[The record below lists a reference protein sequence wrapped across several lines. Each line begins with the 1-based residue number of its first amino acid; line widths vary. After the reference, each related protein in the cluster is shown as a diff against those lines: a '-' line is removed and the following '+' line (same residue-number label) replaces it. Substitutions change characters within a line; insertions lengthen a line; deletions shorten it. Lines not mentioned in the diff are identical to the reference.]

1 MQIKNKLK
9 KAKNKTMTEQVYEKL
24 EDLIVFCEI
33 EPGTVLTEAEISE
46 IVGAGRTPVR
56 EALRMLANE
65 SLVTI
70 SRIGILIPEMSG
82 STQLQLLEVRRAILK
97 LCVEKAIN
105 RLTGLDKKAI
115 RELLGT
121 VDEQD
126 DVEFLHWLKFR
137 HKVLAKCSKNQFI
150 YEELKNVQGLSHRFW
165 YFYAKKEDHNECK
178 RLHKNILE
186 AVLMQDQKKAIDMV
200 DNLLDYL
207 EKFTRAQYSSARL

>member
-1 MQIKNKLK
+1 MRNKLK
-9 KAKNKTMTEQVYEKL
+9 RAKNKTMTEQVYEKL

-46 IVGAGRTPVR
+46 MVGAGRTPVR

-65 SLVTI
+65 SLVNV

-105 RLTGLDKKAI
+105 RLTELDKKALQ
-115 RELLGT
+115 ELLDV
-121 VDEQD
+121 VDTQD
-126 DVEFLHWLKFR
+126 DVEFLHWLKLR

-150 YEELKNVQGLSHRFW
+150 YEELRNVQGLSHRFW
-165 YFYAKKEDHNECK
+165 YFYAKKDDHQDGK
-178 RLHKNILE
+178 RLHKHILE
-186 AVLMQDQKKAIDMV
+186 AVLEENKEKAIVAV
-200 DNLLDYL
+200 DALLDYL
-207 EKFTRAQYSSARL
+207 EEFTRIHSI